1 MMDKNIFSGAWE
13 ETKGKMKQMWAKLTD
28 DDLKE
33 VEGNQ
38 QKIYGKLQKHYGYT
52 KDEAKKAVDD
62 FNKS

>member
-1 MMDKNIFSGAWE
+1 MDDFTNEDWRK
-13 ETKGKMKQMWAKLTD
+13 TQKGKMKQMWAKLTD